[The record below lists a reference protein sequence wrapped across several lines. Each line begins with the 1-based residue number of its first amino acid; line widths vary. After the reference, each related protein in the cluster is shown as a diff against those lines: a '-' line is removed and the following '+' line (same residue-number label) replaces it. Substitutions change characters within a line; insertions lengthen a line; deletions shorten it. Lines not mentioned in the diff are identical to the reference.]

1 MCKQLLVLSKGTV
14 QQSKVRKVS
23 SFDDGRQIVFTSP
36 TIVRLEH
43 ALAKLDIVI
52 LENVLTSGFSQVSLM
67 LRPRPNPSPRVN
79 YNESTRR
86 TWSEQGN
93 FANRLVSTIY
103 HFINRV

>member
-67 LRPRPNPSPRVN
+67 LR
-79 YNESTRR
+79 